1 MQKNYMVLP
10 DKIGYIILIVCI
22 ISVVISSAALYEI
35 KKITGP
41 GQGTTGQG
49 ITIDQFLAKLTAHN
63 ELTSYRDI
71 PPLNIIQVNNA
82 NLANL
87 QAQINGLDASFIG
100 SYIVQYTDRLII
112 YNLETDQITTNIQL
126 QAQQQQQMPQDFFA
140 KLLQHPE
147 LQGVGQ
153 TQPQGG
159 ILDQASLASLK
170 QQLPDVY
177 KDAQVGDY
185 LLRYVDRL
193 IIYNYQQDRIVNA
206 VALQQ

>member
-1 MQKNYMVLP
+1 MAKNYMVLP
-10 DKIGYIILIVCI
+10 DKLGYVILITCI
-22 ISVVISSAALYEI
+22 ISLVISSTALYEI
-35 KKITGP
+35 KKITQP
-41 GQGTTGQG
+41 QQEQG
-49 ITIDQFLAKLTAHN
+49 IAIEQFLAKLTAHD
-63 ELTSYRDI
+63 ELKSYQTI

-87 QAQINGLDASFIG
+87 QAQITGLDASFIG

-126 QAQQQQQMPQDFFA
+126 QTQQQMPQDFFA

-185 LLRYVDRL
+185 LLRYADKLV
-193 IIYNYQQDRIVNA
+193 IYNYQQDRIVNA
-206 VALQQ
+206 VAIQQ

>member
-1 MQKNYMVLP
+1 MAKNYMILP
-10 DKIGYIILIVCI
+10 DKIGYIILIICI
-22 ISVVISSAALYEI
+22 ISLVVSSSTLYEI
-35 KKITGP
+35 KKITQP
-41 GQGTTGQG
+41 EQR
-49 ITIDQFLAKLTAHN
+49 ITMDKFLAKLTAHN
-63 ELTSYRDI
+63 ELADYKNL
-71 PPLNIIQVNNA
+71 PPLNVIRIDNT

-112 YNLETDQITTNIQL
+112 YNLETDQIASNIQL
-126 QAQQQQQMPQDFFA
+126 QTQQQMPQDFFT

-159 ILDQASLASLK
+159 ILDEASLTALK
-170 QQLPDVY
+170 QQLPDIY
-177 KDAQVGDY
+177 KGAQVGDY
-185 LLRYVDRL
+185 LLRYTDRL

-206 VALQQ
+206 VPLQQ

>member
-1 MQKNYMVLP
+1 MILP
-10 DKIGYIILIVCI
+10 DKIGYIILIICI
-22 ISVVISSAALYEI
+22 ISLVVSSSTLYEI
-35 KKITGP
+35 KKITQP
-41 GQGTTGQG
+41 EQR
-49 ITIDQFLAKLTAHN
+49 ITMDKFLAKLTAHN
-63 ELTSYRDI
+63 ELADYKNL
-71 PPLNIIQVNNA
+71 PPLNVIRIDNT

-112 YNLETDQITTNIQL
+112 YNLETDQIASNIQL
-126 QAQQQQQMPQDFFA
+126 QTQQQMPQDFFT

-159 ILDQASLASLK
+159 ILDEASLTALK
-170 QQLPDVY
+170 QQLPDIY
-177 KDAQVGDY
+177 KGAQVGDY
-185 LLRYVDRL
+185 LLRYTDRL

-206 VALQQ
+206 VPLQQ

>member
-1 MQKNYMVLP
+1 MVLP

-22 ISVVISSAALYEI
+22 ISLVVSSAALYEI
-35 KKITGP
+35 KKITP
-41 GQGTTGQG
+41 PQQEQG
-49 ITIDQFLAKLTAHN
+49 IAIEQFLAKLTAHD
-63 ELTSYRDI
+63 ELTSYRGI

-100 SYIVQYTDRLII
+100 SYIIQYTDRLII
-112 YNLETDQITTNIQL
+112 YNFESDQIATNIPIQT
-126 QAQQQQQMPQDFFA
+126 QQQQMPQDFFA

-177 KDAQVGDY
+177 KDAQMGDY
-185 LLRYVDRL
+185 LLRYADRL
-193 IIYNYQQDRIVNA
+193 IINNYQQDKIVNA
-206 VALQQ
+206 VVIQQ

>member
-1 MQKNYMVLP
+1 MVLP

-22 ISVVISSAALYEI
+22 ISLVVSSAALYEI
-35 KKITGP
+35 KKITP
-41 GQGTTGQG
+41 PQQEQG
-49 ITIDQFLAKLTAHN
+49 IAIEQFLAKLTAHD
-63 ELTSYRDI
+63 ELTSYRGI

-100 SYIVQYTDRLII
+100 SYIIQYTDRLII
-112 YNLETDQITTNIQL
+112 YNFESDQIATNIPIQT
-126 QAQQQQQMPQDFFA
+126 QQQQMPQDFFA

-177 KDAQVGDY
+177 KDAQMGDY
-185 LLRYVDRL
+185 LLRYADRL
-193 IIYNYQQDRIVNA
+193 IIYNYQQDKIVNA
-206 VALQQ
+206 VVIQQ

>member
-10 DKIGYIILIVCI
+10 DKIGYIILIICI
-22 ISVVISSAALYEI
+22 ISLVVSSSALYEI
-35 KKITGP
+35 KKITQP
-41 GQGTTGQG
+41 EQR
-49 ITIDQFLAKLTAHN
+49 ITMEQFLAKLTAHD
-63 ELTSYRDI
+63 ELADYKTI
-71 PPLNIIQVNNA
+71 PPLNVIRIDNT

-100 SYIVQYTDRLII
+100 SYVIQYTDRLII
-112 YNLETDQITTNIQL
+112 YNLETDKISTNIQL
-126 QAQQQQQMPQDFFA
+126 QTQQQMPQEFFT

-159 ILDQASLASLK
+159 ILDEASLAALK

-185 LLRYVDRL
+185 LLRYTDRL
-193 IIYNYQQDRIVNA
+193 ILYNYQQDRIVNA
-206 VALQQ
+206 VPLQQ